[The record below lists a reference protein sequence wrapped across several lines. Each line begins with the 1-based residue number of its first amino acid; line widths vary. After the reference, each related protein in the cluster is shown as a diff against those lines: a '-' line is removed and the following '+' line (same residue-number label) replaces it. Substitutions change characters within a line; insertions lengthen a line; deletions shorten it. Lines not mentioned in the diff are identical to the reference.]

1 MKEPS
6 REDKLNELYARMEA
20 KREILNEEALRIYR
34 ETGKLTDPVLGELA
48 NEFEGLSNEYQC
60 MLAGDADT
68 WSAHE
73 AEE

>member
-6 REDKLNELYARMEA
+6 REDKLNELRDRMEA
-20 KREILNEEALRIYR
+20 KREILNEEALRIYQ

-48 NEFEGLSNEYQC
+48 SEFEGLADEYQR
-60 MLAGDADT
+60 MLSGDEDA
-68 WSAHE
+68 WLAHE